1 MDVRRALP
9 HPHIRAVVRSF
20 EERRLEPG
28 AATLT
33 WPVPARAHLILN
45 IHLAESYRVRI
56 DGGPLARTP
65 ETGIVGPQTH
75 RRAHVHMS
83 GTIHVFNILFQPTGL
98 HRLVG
103 IDMRTLVDRD
113 PAARDIL
120 GASAVALGDAVR
132 SAPDFAGRVAAVE
145 IWLGKMMEGRE
156 PDPAIDRAS
165 SLLVAERG
173 HPRVDALV
181 KQSGFSASRL
191 QRWFALR
198 VGMTPKLFAR
208 TVRFDAALIARRN
221 DPRRTWT
228 DIVHDLGYFDQA
240 HFIRECR
247 AFAGL
252 PPTGLVG
259 EWENVFFP
267 AGDQKIQA

>member
-9 HPHIRAVVRSF
+9 HPLLRAVVRSF
-20 EERRLEPG
+20 EERRLELG
-28 AATLT
+28 ATTLT
-33 WPVPARAHLILN
+33 WPVAARPHLILN
-45 IHLAESYRVRI
+45 IHLAETYRVRI
-56 DGGPLARTP
+56 DGGPLGRTP

-75 RRAHVHMS
+75 RRAHVHMTGS
-83 GTIHVFNILFQPTGL
+83 IHVFNILFQPTGL

-103 IDMRTLVDRD
+103 IDMRTLIDQD
-113 PAARDIL
+113 PSARDVV
-120 GASAVALGDAVR
+120 GASAVGLGDAVR
-132 SAPDFAGRVAAVE
+132 AAPDFTGRVAAGQT
-145 IWLGKMMEGRE
+145 WLGMMMEARG

-181 KQSGFSASRL
+181 RQSGLSASRL
-191 QRWFALR
+191 QRRFALR

-208 TVRFDAALIARRN
+208 TVRFDAALVARRN
-221 DPRRTWT
+221 DPSRTWT

-252 PPTGLVG
+252 PPSSLVG

>member
-1 MDVRRALP
+1 MDIRRASP
-9 HPHIRAVVRSF
+9 HPRLRAVVRSF

-33 WPVPARAHLILN
+33 WPVAARPHLILN
-45 IHLAESYRVRI
+45 IHLADAYRVRI
-56 DGGPLARTP
+56 DGGSLGRTP
-65 ETGIVGPQTH
+65 ETGIVGPQTY
-75 RRAHVHMS
+75 RRAHVHMTGS
-83 GTIHVFNILFQPTGL
+83 IHVFNILFQPTGL

-103 IDMRTLVDRD
+103 IDMRTLVDQD
-113 PAARDIL
+113 PAARDVL
-120 GASAVALGDAVR
+120 GASAVALSDAVR
-132 SAPDFAGRVAAVE
+132 AAADFVGRVAAVE
-145 IWLGKMMEGRE
+145 TWLERMMEARE
-156 PDPAIDRAS
+156 PDAAIDRAS
-165 SLLVAERG
+165 SLLIAERG

-181 KQSGFSASRL
+181 KQSGRSASRL
-191 QRWFALR
+191 QRRFALR

-208 TVRFDAALIARRN
+208 TVRFDAALVARRN
-221 DPRRTWT
+221 DPGRTWT

-240 HFIRECR
+240 HFVRECR

-259 EWENVFFP
+259 EWDNVFFP